1 LFLVLAALRAASDLA
16 GSGGG
21 TQAGGGMMK
30 KL

>member
-1 LFLVLAALRAASDLA
+1 LFLVLVALRAAWTLA